1 MFKGLKERLKA
12 VKQNF
17 GSHVEE
23 VPNQSD
29 AITDADVQD
38 VSGAALASDGA
49 HAHAP
54 LDNGNA
60 PEVQKEKKGF
70 FAKTFLKSSQ
80 KEVSG
85 EEFVDDLASP
95 GAESRDPKK
104 GETEVKAES
113 AEQDISSENLN
124 LEPGLDN
131 SSDKKTKP
139 AKTGLGSKI
148 KAFVVSREFVIDQK
162 QIDEPLFDLEFA
174 LLENDVA
181 LSATDAI
188 ISSVREDLSG
198 STRKMGTS
206 VDDIVTSSLKRA
218 LLNVLGDPFDLPA
231 FIAEHEKPV
240 KIVFVGVNGTGK
252 TTSIAKLAS
261 YLTKHGNSVVIGA
274 GDTFRAGAIEQID
287 VHAKRLGLKVIQH
300 QEGSDPT
307 AVLFDTIEYA
317 RAHHID
323 VMLGDTAGRFHNR
336 GNLMNQ
342 LEKIKRV
349 IQPDLIVYVDEAVA
363 GNDAVTRAEEFERSV
378 GLDGVI
384 LTKVDMDP
392 KGGAAISIAHAVGKP
407 LLFIGVG
414 QSYDDL
420 IPFNP
425 VQVVEDLLGED
436 SVPEVTL

>member
-12 VKQNF
+12 VKQSF

-29 AITDADVQD
+29 AITELDVQEVPD
-38 VSGAALASDGA
+38 AVLASDGV
-49 HAHAP
+49 HAHTT
-54 LDNGNA
+54 LDNGNV
-60 PEVQKEKKGF
+60 PEVREEKKGF
-70 FAKTFLKSSQ
+70 FAKTFLKGNQDDFSQ
-80 KEVSG
+80 KETG
-85 EEFVDDLASP
+85 EDTTTSD
-95 GAESRDPKK
+95 AEKREIEE
-104 GETEVKAES
+104 GETTINTES
-113 AEQDISSENLN
+113 TEQDISSEDFNLA
-124 LEPGLDN
+124 G
-131 SSDKKTKP
+131 SDKK
-139 AKTGLGSKI
+139 AKTAKPGLGSKI

-162 QIDEPLFDLEFA
+162 QIDEPLYDLEFA

-206 VDDIVTSSLKRA
+206 VDDVVTSSLKRA
-218 LLNVLGDPFDLPA
+218 LLDVLGDPFDLPA
-231 FIAEHEKPV
+231 FIADHEKPV
-240 KIVFVGVNGTGK
+240 KIIFVGVNGTGK

-261 YLTKHGNSVVIGA
+261 YLTKQGISVVIGA

-287 VHAKRLGLKVIQH
+287 VHAKRLGTKVIQH

-317 RAHHID
+317 KAHHID
-323 VMLGDTAGRFHNR
+323 VVLGDTAGRFHNR

-342 LEKIKRV
+342 LDKIKRV
-349 IQPDLIVYVDEAVA
+349 TKPDLIVYVDEAVA

-420 IPFNP
+420 VPFNP
-425 VQVVEDLLGED
+425 EQVVKDLFGED
-436 SVPEVTL
+436 TVPEVAL